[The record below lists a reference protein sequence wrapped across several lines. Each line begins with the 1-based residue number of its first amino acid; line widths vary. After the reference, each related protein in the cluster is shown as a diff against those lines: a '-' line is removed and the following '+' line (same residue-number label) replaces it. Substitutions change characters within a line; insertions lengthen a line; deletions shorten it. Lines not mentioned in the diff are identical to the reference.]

1 MSSGYKL
8 DEVLSMLDQV
18 LMRLD
23 RIEKLVAFDDEAEPE
38 PVNQAFERVFQ
49 KKVDKPRLSIVKS
62 DSNNIVD
69 LDNRD

>member
-23 RIEKLVAFDDEAEPE
+23 RIEKLVAFDEEAEPE
-38 PVNQAFERVFQ
+38 DVNQAFDRVFQ

-69 LDNRD
+69 FDKHD

>member
-18 LMRLD
+18 LMRLE
-23 RIEKLVAFDDEAEPE
+23 RIEKLVTFDEEAEPE
-38 PVNQAFERVFQ
+38 DVNQAFDRVFQ

-69 LDNRD
+69 FDKHD